1 MNMFYFYKNLHF
13 TSRIIVK
20 QKIRNLN
27 MLEFFVGPPPPMG
40 KLVFDLD
47 KGKLNLVC
55 DSRHIS
61 FYKNLRRH
69 SPLMQ
74 A

>member
-1 MNMFYFYKNLHF
+1 
-13 TSRIIVK
+13 
-20 QKIRNLN
+20 
-27 MLEFFVGPPPPMG
+27 MLEFFVGPPPPPMG

-74 A
+74 AQKTVFLNPFAEFSITLNIF